1 MPAVELTAG
10 TIDYQD
16 TGGDGPVL
24 VLLGGVLMDG
34 SVWDPVVAD
43 LRADH
48 RCVVPTLPLGAHR
61 HPMRPGAD
69 LSLRGFGQLVAELLE
84 HLDLRDVT
92 LVQNDH
98 GAALALAGDN
108 PERVARL
115 VISSCEAFE
124 NYPPGLPGKNLRLT
138 AMIPGGI
145 PLAAQAMRLHFVR
158 RLPVTFGWMA
168 KRPLPD
174 DLFDEWLVPVQTQ
187 RDIRRDLRKYAS
199 GARRQEML
207 EVCERLASFDRPALV
222 VWTPE
227 DRVQRPEHGQRFA
240 ALLADARLVE
250 IPDSYTLIM
259 RDQPAAFASA
269 IREFVRDTP
278 AARLTPPD
286 DARGGRS
293 GTNQG

>member
-1 MPAVELTAG
+1 MPTVELTAG

-24 VLLGGVLMDG
+24 ALLGGVSMDG
-34 SVWDPVVAD
+34 SVWEPMVAD
-43 LRADH
+43 LQRDH

-61 HPMRPGAD
+61 RPMRPDAD
-69 LSLRGFGQLVAELLE
+69 LSLWGFGRIVAELLE
-84 HLDLRDVT
+84 RLELRDVT

-98 GAALALAGDN
+98 AAALVLAVQN

-138 AMIPGGI
+138 AMVPGGI
-145 PLAAQAMRLHFVR
+145 FLAMQAMRLRPLR
-158 RLPVTFGWMA
+158 RLPIAFGWMA

-174 DLFDEWLVPVQTQ
+174 ELVDRWLRPLQTQ
-187 RDIRRDLRKYAS
+187 RGVRRDLRKYATS
-199 GARRQEML
+199 VRRRQLL
-207 EVCERLASFDRPALV
+207 EVCQRLRSFDRPALV

-227 DRVQRPEHGQRFA
+227 DRVQRPEHGRR
-240 ALLADARLVE
+240 LADLLPDVRLVE

-259 RDQPAAFASA
+259 RDQPEAFARA
-269 IREFVRDTP
+269 VREFVRAAP
-278 AARLTPPD
+278 AVA
-286 DARGGRS
+286 G
-293 GTNQG
+293 